1 MKTKNRNSLWLMQLQ
16 VSRREGSQT
25 ENTEAGAGGVDM
37 ETQDVNLSF
46 RNFRTQWKA
55 MPK

>member
-1 MKTKNRNSLWLMQLQ
+1 MKTEDRNSPWLMQLQ

-37 ETQDVNLSF
+37 ETQGVSLSF
-46 RNFRTQWKA
+46 RNFRTEGKA